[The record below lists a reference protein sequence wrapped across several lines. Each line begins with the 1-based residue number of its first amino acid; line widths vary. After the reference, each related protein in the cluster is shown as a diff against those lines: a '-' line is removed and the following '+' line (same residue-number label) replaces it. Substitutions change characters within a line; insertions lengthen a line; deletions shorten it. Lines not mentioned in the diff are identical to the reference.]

1 MCYTHF
7 IMISILQYIHVP
19 DHHIV
24 LAQCVSQLFISNTGK
39 RKEIVVRFVSFPLM
53 K

>member
-1 MCYTHF
+1 MCYAHF
-7 IMISILQYIHVP
+7 IMVSILQHIHVP
-19 DHHIV
+19 DHIV
-24 LAQCVSQLFISNTGK
+24 LAQCVCQLFISNTGK